1 MGDRAH
7 HGWTVR
13 AVALDVR
20 AEESGVSIREMVAD
34 VAGGPM
40 SSQTGELLLLVV
52 IFLLVVFGL
61 TR

>member
-13 AVALDVR
+13 NVALGDR
-20 AEESGVSIREMVAD
+20 GEASGVSSRAMVAD

-40 SSQTGELLLLVV
+40 SSQTGVLLLLIV
-52 IFLLVVFGL
+52 IFLLVVIGL
-61 TR
+61 TN